1 MMTSTGKSKVFSTL
15 SSILRHKP
23 MRPIVRVGMNLHV
36 LLYRLT
42 GGKAQVAKYPT
53 MLLTVRGRK
62 SGRLRTTPVIYVRD
76 GDCFVIAAAYSG
88 SDQNPAWWLNLQN
101 SMEAI
106 IQVNNTTV
114 RVRAALAT
122 PRERERLWTQLVAM
136 YPYFTEYQERTTRQI
151 PVILLQPTV
160 TEKESEL

>member
-1 MMTSTGKSKVFSTL
+1 
-15 SSILRHKP
+15 

-62 SGRLRTTPVIYVRD
+62 SGRLRTTPLIYVRD
-76 GDCFVIAAAYSG
+76 GNRFVIAAAYSG
-88 SDQNPAWWLNLQN
+88 SDQNPTWWLNLQYC
-101 SMEAI
+101 MEAVV
-106 IQVNNTTV
+106 QVNSTTV
-114 RVRAALAT
+114 KVRAALAT
-122 PRERERLWTQLVAM
+122 PQERERLWIKLAAM

-151 PVILLQPTV
+151 PVIILQPI
-160 TEKESEL
+160 ENS